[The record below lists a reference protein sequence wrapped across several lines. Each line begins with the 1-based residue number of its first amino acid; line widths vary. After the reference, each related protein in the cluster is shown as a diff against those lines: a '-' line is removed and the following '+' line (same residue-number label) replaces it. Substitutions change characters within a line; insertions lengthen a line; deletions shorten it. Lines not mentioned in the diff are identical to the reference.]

1 MKQIYSSRPDFKK
14 APVDNPDVEWYTDEC
29 SFIEEGKKK
38 AGYPVMSV
46 YDTVESGLLLPKWL
60 SFLFPEGWT
69 YNINQGT

>member
-46 YDTVESGLLLPKWL
+46 YETVESGLLLPKWL
-60 SFLFPEGWT
+60 SFLFPEG
-69 YNINQGT
+69 

>member
-38 AGYPVMSV
+38 VGYPVMSV
-46 YDTVESGLLLPKWL
+46 YDTVKSGLLLPKRL
-60 SFLFPEGWT
+60 SFLFPEG
-69 YNINQGT
+69 